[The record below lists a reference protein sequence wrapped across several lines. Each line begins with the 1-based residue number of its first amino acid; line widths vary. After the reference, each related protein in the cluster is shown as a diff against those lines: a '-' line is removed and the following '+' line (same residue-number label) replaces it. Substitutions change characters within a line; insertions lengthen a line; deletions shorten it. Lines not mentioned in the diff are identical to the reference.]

1 MKRANLIGCAVL
13 LIFLLSPVTTW
24 AASCPE
30 GQKMNDRKGECVKD
44 RTSSSKKSTM
54 TNYPYGGTCE
64 QISKAYV
71 ERIAGKV
78 H

>member
-1 MKRANLIGCAVL
+1 MIVR
-13 LIFLLSPVTTW
+13 
-24 AASCPE
+24 E
-30 GQKMNDRKGECVKD
+30 GCVK
-44 RTSSSKKSTM
+44 RKEKHPT
-54 TNYPYGGTCE
+54 YPYGGTCE